1 MYGNNLVFFLP
12 CWETQAQTAELQF
25 KKISETSK
33 VFNRKW
39 RFELTADFQPVL
51 QMISVA
57 PTQEHESS
65 YWPSS
70 LSCTVSSSSSSS
82 PPSAWLSPPRPPAA
96 CISPAG
102 REYEFLCAVCG
113 FVVHRRAD
121 PCRPHGAD
129 NSLHACLNWCWRFGV
144 ATALRHEER

>member
-1 MYGNNLVFFLP
+1 MYGNNLGFFIPLGNP
-12 CWETQAQTAELQF
+12 SWQLNCKL
-25 KKISETSK
+25 KKINETSK
-33 VFNRKW
+33 ELNHKW
-39 RFELTADFQPVL
+39 MFELTAEFQTAL

-96 CISPAG
+96 RISPAG
-102 REYEFLCAVCG
+102 REYEFLCAVCR

-129 NSLHACLNWCWRFGV
+129 NSLHACLNWRRFGV
-144 ATALRHEER
+144 AAALRHEER